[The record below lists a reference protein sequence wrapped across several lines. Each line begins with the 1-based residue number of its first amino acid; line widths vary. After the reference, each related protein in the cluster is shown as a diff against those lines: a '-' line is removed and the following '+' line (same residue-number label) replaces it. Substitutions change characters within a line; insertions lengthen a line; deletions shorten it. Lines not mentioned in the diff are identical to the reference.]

1 MAQGTLCS
9 LAKAGV
15 ADIFRATGR
24 IAMKSKTPSAATE
37 VLPSETPLKR
47 AARRRKLKR
56 LLNAGLGLKPAELS
70 KAVRPGYLETFRA
83 MEDPAP
89 YGRRRSRR

>member
-1 MAQGTLCS
+1 MI
-9 LAKAGV
+9 
-15 ADIFRATGR
+15 DIFSETGR
-24 IAMKSKTPSAATE
+24 IVMKPKTSSAIPGT
-37 VLPSETPLKR
+37 LPNETTAER

-56 LLNAGLGLKPAELS
+56 LLNAGLGLKPAALS
-70 KAVRPGYLETFRA
+70 KAVRPGYLETFRV

>member
-1 MAQGTLCS
+1 MAG
-9 LAKAGV
+9 
-15 ADIFRATGR
+15 IFRATGR
-24 IAMKSKTPSAATE
+24 IAMKTKIPSAATE
-37 VLPSETPLKR
+37 GLPSETPPKR

-70 KAVRPGYLETFRA
+70 KAVRPGYLETFRV
-83 MEDPAP
+83 MENPAP

>member
-1 MAQGTLCS
+1 
-9 LAKAGV
+9 
-15 ADIFRATGR
+15 
-24 IAMKSKTPSAATE
+24 MKSKTPATLRE

-47 AARRRKLKR
+47 ATRRRKLKR

-70 KAVRPGYLETFRA
+70 KAVRPGYLETFRV